1 MDYEIAAAFVVLGHK
16 VGLEQPEAAVAG
28 GEQHVRVDFRDHPGS
43 VSVSRCSVK
52 KDRWPVMGLYT
63 HMSARRCD
71 LRRQLGS
78 LRWRATRPPWHATA
92 LYSSRTSGATRDMKG
107 ARRCSTNDAAAGV
120 AGWAREKQQWAS
132 SSSCFLLLWR
142 KPTTLL
148 RGTIVSGPS
157 WHTRRRKGGLRISRR
172 RRLDATA
179 HRTSVPPSDRA
190 TISSRSSG
198 GRNNSGVGSAGGGI
212 TVTHARRRRLRGGI
226 VTVTLLPV
234 PVVCLAP
241 Y

>member
-1 MDYEIAAAFVVLGHK
+1 MPSSCLGIK
-16 VGLEQPEAAVAG
+16 SAW
-28 GEQHVRVDFRDHPGS
+28 S
-43 VSVSRCSVK
+43 SRKLPSPA

-78 LRWRATRPPWHATA
+78 LRRRATRPPWDATA

-132 SSSCFLLLWR
+132 SSCFLLLWR

-148 RGTIVSGPS
+148 RGTIASGPS

-172 RRLDATA
+172 RSLDAAA
-179 HRTSVPPSDRA
+179 HRTSVPASDRA

-198 GRNNSGVGSAGGGI
+198 GRNNSGVGSAGGG
-212 TVTHARRRRLRGGI
+212 VTHARRRRLRGGI
-226 VTVTLLPV
+226 VSSLLPV